1 MTAAEITIR
10 PAGPADAEALVRLR
24 LANARAHVALDPA
37 AYRVPDT
44 DAVRRYFADPAATDR
59 ILVAERDGRVA
70 GMVEIVPNP
79 EPPDHQILQP
89 RRSAQ
94 IHTVV
99 AGDAR
104 GGGIGTALVE
114 AAARRAAGQG
124 IAYLSAGIHH
134 ANAGAVRFY
143 QRHGFTASGITLT
156 RTI

>member
-1 MTAAEITIR
+1 MTVAEITIR
-10 PAGPADAEALVRLR
+10 AAGPADVEALVRLR

-79 EPPDHQILQP
+79 EPPDHQI
-89 RRSAQ
+89 
-94 IHTVV
+94 HTVV

-124 IAYLSAGIHH
+124 IAYLSAGIQH

-143 QRHGFTASGITLT
+143 QRHGFTASGIALT